1 MFVFYAAYACV
12 MTDTSTATTA
22 NQERTENVSKA
33 TLMISLE
40 TASAMKADSALSSGR
55 ESPFSSVGR
64 LKAPPTCDDPIFRA
78 EAMSSEELSKFVFA
92 PPRSEAAARVVT
104 ASECNVTPTVS
115 ISCCSCS
122 SASSRESQSADEIMI
137 CKDKECNDMNARVL
151 TRETSRQGRETQR
164 WVTDENT
171 QQVIRLVTGCVPI
184 LSNGKILFVS
194 ASRKSEWI
202 LPKGG
207 WEKDETMEESAI
219 RETYEEAGVV
229 GFLGPRLTEVCYE
242 TRKSKKRR
250 LDMEELKKEKAEF
263 SPHEAESSSEKI
275 SFPHSTISHCH
286 SVTPTEAS
294 PLQERGEKSESHVSF
309 LGTEPIIMSDAA
321 VARIR
326 GSAAKKTSDET
337 SSIASIASD
346 TSVYSHVRMTL
357 FPLYVSEVLE
367 SWPES
372 GRIRKA
378 VDIDEAIKMLETRS
392 EFHTFLLEVKAKGLH
407 LVEHVS

>member
-1 MFVFYAAYACV
+1 
-12 MTDTSTATTA
+12 MTTEITA
-22 NQERTENVSKA
+22 NQERAENVSTANK
-33 TLMISLE
+33 LMISLE
-40 TASAMKADSALSSGR
+40 TAASVMKADSAVSAGR
-55 ESPFSSVGR
+55 ESPFSSSVGR
-64 LKAPPTCDDPIFRA
+64 LKAPPTCDNPIFRA
-78 EAMSSEELSKFVFA
+78 EAMSSEELSKLVFA
-92 PPRSEAAARVVT
+92 PRSETAAARVLTSSDCDVG
-104 ASECNVTPTVS
+104 TPAVTVS
-115 ISCCSCS
+115 SCSSS
-122 SASSRESQSADEIMI
+122 SASSRDSQSADEIMND
-137 CKDKECNDMNARVL
+137 KDNESNYMNARVM

-194 ASRKSEWI
+194 ASRKPEWI

-229 GFLGPRLTEVCYE
+229 GFLGPRLTEVRYE

-250 LDMEELKKEKAEF
+250 LELEELKKEKTDFYENC
-263 SPHEAESSSEKI
+263 SNHSSRSQ
-275 SFPHSTISHCH
+275 
-286 SVTPTEAS
+286 AS
-294 PLQERGEKSESHVSF
+294 PLREKGEKSESQVSL

-326 GSAAKKTSDET
+326 GSATKKTSDET
-337 SSIASIASD
+337 SSIASD

-367 SWPES
+367 RWPES

-378 VDIDEAIKMLETRS
+378 VDIDEAIKMLESRS
-392 EFHTFLLEVKAKGLH
+392 EFHAILLEVKAKGLH
-407 LVEHVS
+407 LVQHTS